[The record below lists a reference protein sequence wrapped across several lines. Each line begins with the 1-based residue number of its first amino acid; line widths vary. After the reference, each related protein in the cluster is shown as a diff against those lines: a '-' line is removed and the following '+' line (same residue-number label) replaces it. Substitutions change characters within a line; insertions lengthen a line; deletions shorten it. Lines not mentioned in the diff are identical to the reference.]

1 MIIHLAKAKSLRKVF
16 HSHLESGSP
25 LPQPPMLSRLSNTF
39 DNYPRQFW
47 LVAFGVL
54 LSSAGSSLIWPFQ
67 LIYISGKLDA
77 PLTTAATLISISS
90 FTGMLVSF
98 LGGSIADRFGRKPI
112 MFLAQTAHGFAYLLM
127 SQADNYL
134 GFLLPMTIMG
144 ATMPFY
150 AIGSDAMMADM
161 IPPERRTTAY
171 AILRMTNNAG
181 IAIGPSIGG
190 LIVAKSYA
198 LAFYGAAA
206 AMFTY
211 SLILLLF
218 AGETLKRQNAGHK
231 AETLWQNLG
240 GYRRV
245 FKDGHYMTF
254 VATVTFGMIA
264 PLMMWTL
271 FAIYTKTNYG
281 LSEALYA
288 WLPITNALMCVF
300 VQYFVTLVTRRYRP
314 ALMIAVGMLIYALGV
329 GSVALMNSF
338 WGFWVS
344 MVVLT
349 FGELI
354 LIPTGTA
361 YAAGRAPEDLR
372 GRYMSIYWLTWGL
385 ARAAAP
391 LIGGFL
397 NDAIAPKA
405 IWYGGLTF
413 GLVSTA
419 ILFLLACRKQELPDT
434 PRVNAR

>member
-1 MIIHLAKAKSLRKVF
+1 MLTRLRSITSSF
-16 HSHLESGSP
+16 
-25 LPQPPMLSRLSNTF
+25 
-39 DNYPRQFW
+39 PRQLW

-77 PLTTAATLISISS
+77 PLTTAATLVSISS
-90 FTGMLVSF
+90 FVGMLVSF
-98 LGGSIADRFGRKPI
+98 LGGSLADRFGRKAI
-112 MFLAQTAHGFAYLLM
+112 MVLAQASHGVAYLLM
-127 SQADNYL
+127 SRADSYPA
-134 GFLLPMTIMG
+134 FLLPMTIMG
-144 ATMPFY
+144 ASMPFY

-171 AILRMTNNAG
+171 SILRMTNNAG

-190 LIVAKSYA
+190 LIVAKSYT

-206 AMFTY
+206 AMFLY
-211 SLILLLF
+211 SLLLLLL
-218 AGETLKRQNAGHK
+218 ARETLKRQSTTGK
-231 AETLWQNLG
+231 AETLLQNLL

-245 FKDGHYMTF
+245 FGDGRFMAF

-264 PLMMWTL
+264 PLMMWVF

-281 LSEALYA
+281 LSEARYA
-288 WLPITNALMCVF
+288 WLPTTNALMCVF
-300 VQYFVTLVTRRYRP
+300 VQYFVTLFTRRQRP
-314 ALMIAVGMLIYALGV
+314 GLMIAVGMLVYALGV
-329 GSVALMNSF
+329 GSVALMSSF

-391 LIGGFL
+391 LVGGFM
-397 NDAIAPKA
+397 NDAIGPKA
-405 IWYGGLTF
+405 IWYGGLAF
-413 GLVSTA
+413 GLTSAFV
-419 ILFLLACRKQELPDT
+419 LFLLARREKASLPGHT
-434 PRVNAR
+434 GR